1 MKKIL
6 IYILSVTV
14 WFISCEKVDKN
25 KVIESRKPIVV
36 NDGPCPEPTG
46 FPDSVNKVVL
56 LEDYTGHTCS
66 NCPTAHDKAQEL
78 YLKYPCRLVIAS
90 IHCSSFA
97 KPFLPPA
104 PRYTYD
110 FRTTTGTQLDNFFGC
125 SGQGLP
131 AGMVNRNRT
140 TVTNTPLVFG
150 DWENSILKELNKKSV
165 IKIESNVSL
174 NAGSNAIT
182 VDAKIK
188 YLQTVTDSL
197 NLSVFVLEDSIY
209 AWQTDKN
216 ATPSVDVLYWHR
228 HVFRMAATATFGD
241 PLSNTTKVRK
251 DSLVKSFSIPLD
263 VKWNTKKLS
272 IVTFV
277 SRKSSNPILDH
288 KILQANEVK
297 VK

>member
-1 MKKIL
+1 MKKI
-6 IYILSVTV
+6 IVCILSIAI
-14 WFISCEKVDKN
+14 WFISCEKIDKN
-25 KVIESRKPIVV
+25 KVVESRKPTTIIIDTLPVI
-36 NDGPCPEPTG
+36 EG
-46 FPDSVNKVVL
+46 FPDSVKKIVF

-66 NCPTAHDKAQEL
+66 NCPVAHDKAQEL
-78 YLKYPCRLVIAS
+78 YLKYPGQLVIAS
-90 IHCSSFA
+90 IHCSNFA
-97 KPFLPPA
+97 TPFPPQA
-104 PRYTYD
+104 PKYTYD
-110 FRTTTGTQLDNFFGC
+110 FRTATGTELDNFFGC

-131 AGMVNRNRT
+131 AGLVNRNRT
-140 TVTNTPLVFG
+140 TVTNAPLVFG
-150 DWENSILKELNKKSV
+150 DWENAILKELNKKSV
-165 IKIESNVSL
+165 IKIESKVAL
-174 NAGSNAIT
+174 NAGSSAIT
-182 VDAKIK
+182 VDTKIK

-228 HVFRMAATATFGD
+228 HAFRKAATATFGD
-241 PLSNTTKVRK
+241 LLSNTTKVRK

-263 VKWNTKKLS
+263 TKWNTKKLS

-297 VK
+297 LK

>member
-1 MKKIL
+1 MKKVL
-6 IYILSVTV
+6 VYILSITV
-14 WFISCEKVDKN
+14 WFISCEKIDKN
-25 KVIESRKPIVV
+25 KVVESRTPIII
-36 NDGPCPEPTG
+36 NEGPCPEPNG

-66 NCPTAHDKAQEL
+66 NCPVAHDKAQEL

-97 KPFLPPA
+97 TPFPPQA
-104 PRYTYD
+104 PKYTYD
-110 FRTTTGTQLDNFFGC
+110 FRTTTGTELDNFFGC

-131 AGMVNRNRT
+131 AGLVNRFRT
-140 TVTNTPLVFG
+140 TVNNAPLVFG
-150 DWENSILKELNKKSV
+150 DWENAILNEFKKKSV
-165 IKIESNVSL
+165 IKIEAKAQL
-174 NAGSNAIT
+174 DAGNNAIA
-182 VDAKIK
+182 VDTKIK

-197 NLSVFVLEDSIY
+197 NLSVYVLEDSIY

-216 ATPSVDVLYWHR
+216 ATPSVDVLYYHR
-228 HVFRMAATATFGD
+228 HVFRKAATATFGD
-241 PLSNTTKVRK
+241 VISNTAKARK
-251 DSLVKSFSIPLD
+251 DSLVKTFSIPLD

-272 IVTFV
+272 IVAFV

-288 KILQANEVK
+288 KILQAKEVK